1 MREWQPILRY
11 KIAYSKPTKTFAAK
25 KVKTAKRYTYLAGII
40 GGVLNRVSK
49 QRKISKSRRNKRSKR
64 KLQLFVA
71 PRERPEREEIISKAE
86 KFSRLD
92 LNV

>member
-1 MREWQPILRY
+1 MREGQPILRY
-11 KIAYSKPTKTFAAK
+11 KIAYSKPTKTFTAK
-25 KVKTAKRYTYLAGII
+25 KVKTAKSYTYLAGII

-49 QRKISKSRRNKRSKR
+49 QRKISKSRRNKRSKL